1 MLSEQLSSKKVTRG
15 VYFLSNN
22 VMYDLTIAFLNS
34 FRTYNPT
41 IPLVLIPYDENT
53 DKIEALQH
61 TYRFDIFSPMAL
73 FNECDQ
79 LSRRWHERVRGE
91 YRKFAIWEGRFNEFI
106 YIDIDT
112 VVLDDLSFCFEF
124 LQEYGC
130 LTASSDIPS
139 IRKFVW
145 LDGIEKCGVLNA
157 EQIAFSANTGFIVSK
172 KGFFNFEEVKQ
183 RLEHI
188 GVIEKYM
195 EFFCLEQPVLNYLI
209 VTSGKPYT
217 SLHVLRLS
225 GKNANVPNEYWG
237 GSDTAK
243 IKNGMIYRE
252 DGAQV
257 FLIHW
262 AGVWRLK
269 DQMPNKEIWDYY
281 RHMPA
286 PLYEPRNVD
295 I

>member
-1 MLSEQLSSKKVTRG
+1 MHGEQLSSRKMTRG

-34 FRTYNPT
+34 LRTYNPT

-53 DKIEALQH
+53 DQIEALQD
-61 TYRFDIFSPMAL
+61 TYQFDIFRPMAL

-79 LSRRWHERVRGE
+79 MSRRWHDSVRGE
-91 YRKFAIWEGRFNEFI
+91 YRKFAIWEGRFDEFI

-112 VVLDDLSFCFEF
+112 VVLDDLSFCFEV

-130 LTASSDIPS
+130 ITATSNIPA

-145 LDGIEKCGVLNA
+145 LDGVEECGILDA
-157 EQIAFSANTGFIVSK
+157 EQIAYSANTGFIVSK
-172 KGFFNFEEVKQ
+172 KGFFNFEWVKQ

-188 GVIEKYM
+188 EGIEKYM

-217 SLHVLRLS
+217 SLFALRLS

-237 GSDTAK
+237 GSDIGE
-243 IKNGMIYRE
+243 IKNGKMYSKNHGQI
-252 DGAQV
+252 

-269 DQMPNKEIWDYY
+269 DQMPNKEIWDFY
-281 RHMPA
+281 RNMQA
-286 PLYEPRNVD
+286 PLCEPRN